1 MLKSSSNLSSRFVR
15 SLINMTK
22 LNLDQAIQIA
32 TNTTRRSNMRHK
44 LGAVL
49 FDRRDYVVG
58 YNRGFGVGVIG
69 REHEF
74 SLHSEEMAVIKGIRA
89 GIEFESSTLVVI
101 RVNNDGDFRSSMPCH
116 GCRRL
121 IEQMGIPRTYYV
133 G

>member
-1 MLKSSSNLSSRFVR
+1 M
-15 SLINMTK
+15 MTK
-22 LNLDQAIQIA
+22 IKFDQAVQIA
-32 TNTTRRSNMRHK
+32 TNTAQRSNMRHK

-74 SLHSEEMAVIKGIRA
+74 SLHAEEMCVIKGIRA
-89 GIEFESSTLVVI
+89 EIEFESSMLVVI
-101 RVNNDGDFRSSMPCH
+101 RVNNDGEFRSSMPCH

-121 IEQMGIPRTYYV
+121 IVEMGIPKTYYV

>member
-1 MLKSSSNLSSRFVR
+1 
-15 SLINMTK
+15 MTK
-22 LNLDQAIQIA
+22 INLDQAIQIA
-32 TNTTRRSNMRHK
+32 TNIAQRSNMRHN

-74 SLHSEEMAVIKGIRA
+74 SIHAEEMCVIKGLRA
-89 GIEFESSTLVVI
+89 GIEFESSMLVVL
-101 RVNNDGDFRSSMPCH
+101 RVNNDGELRSSMPCH

-121 IEQMGIPRTYYV
+121 IVEMGIPKTYYV